1 MVSLWCVIVHVASD
15 APVGRTTVCMFDIR
29 AAAACLFWVVER
41 WASQQR
47 WFQLL
52 CCHWSM
58 VWNLRLLAISLSY
71 LAQSPRFSNGSLPL
85 SIGPTIRS

>member
-58 VWNLRLLAISLSY
+58 VWNHSTLKGLWYSHPAPVNHSLALV
-71 LAQSPRFSNGSLPL
+71 L
-85 SIGPTIRS
+85 